1 MFLKAHLFLFSM
13 NFFKTLAHS
22 IHKWYYSK
30 QDDVVLITTLSRLHH
45 LILQITQ
52 QLGRD
57 VFL

>member
-1 MFLKAHLFLFSM
+1 MNFLKI
-13 NFFKTLAHS
+13 LAHP